1 MKIFNKRIA
10 FGCSFV
16 LVFVTLGGNYVW
28 AQQAAATAASDP
40 AKPVV
45 EVASRES
52 ASAQPSAT
60 AKSRLQIG
68 PGDLLN
74 VSVFGVPDLTQAVR
88 VSDLGDT
95 TFQLIGALH
104 LSGLT
109 TDQAGS
115 LIAQKFKDGNF
126 LLNPQVS
133 VFIAEY
139 STQGVSI
146 LGEVQKPGVYNVLGD
161 RSLLDII
168 SEAGGLTP
176 AAGPEVMVKHLDGKT
191 ASFKLTKNAQ
201 ASLDS
206 DVALL
211 PGDKVIVSRAGIIY
225 VLGDVSKPGG
235 FLMENDGKIS
245 LLEAIAMA
253 GGPNQTASTNH
264 ARLIRKSATG
274 YTETSLQIKNIL
286 QGNSGDVQLQ
296 SEDIIYVP
304 TNVAKAAVY
313 RTTPSLLSAATS
325 AAIYRTI
332 P

>member
-1 MKIFNKRIA
+1 MKSLSSKIV
-10 FGCSFV
+10 FV
-16 LVFVTLGGNYVW
+16 LVLVTLGGNCAW
-28 AQQAAATAASDP
+28 AQQGAATAASVSDP
-40 AKPVV
+40 A
-45 EVASRES
+45 
-52 ASAQPSAT
+52 QPPAT

-74 VSVFGVPDLTQAVR
+74 VAVFGVSDLTQAVR
-88 VSDLGDT
+88 VSDLGDAT
-95 TFQLIGALH
+95 LQLIGTVR

-109 TDQAGS
+109 PDEART
-115 LIAQKFKDGNF
+115 LIAQKYKDGNF
-126 LLNPQVS
+126 LLNPQVT

-146 LGEVQKPGVYNVLGD
+146 LGEVQKPGVYTVLGD
-161 RSLLDII
+161 RTLLDII

-176 AAGPEVMVKHLDGKT
+176 AAGPEVVVKHLDGTT

-201 ASLDS
+201 ASLAA

-225 VLGDVSKPGG
+225 VLGDVSRPGG

-253 GGPNQTASTNH
+253 GGANQTASTNH
-264 ARLIRKSATG
+264 ARLTRKSGTG
-274 YTETSLQIKNIL
+274 YTETQLQLKTIL

-304 TNVAKAAVY
+304 TSVAKAAIY
-313 RTTPSLLSAATS
+313 RTTPSLVSAATS
-325 AAIYRTI
+325 AAVYRSI